1 MDGIPPKQLMET
13 VDQISIPLARE
24 FNLSLK
30 EGAIPFEWKKSKHP
44 TIILKGFENYRPVS
58 STSVMCKLL
67 KTLIKDHMVDF
78 FVRYTLLNPPQ
89 HGFLKTRSF
98 LTNTLCF
105 FESLRG

>member
-44 TIILKGFENYRPVS
+44 TII
-58 STSVMCKLL
+58 
-67 KTLIKDHMVDF
+67 
-78 FVRYTLLNPPQ
+78 
-89 HGFLKTRSF
+89 
-98 LTNTLCF
+98 
-105 FESLRG
+105 